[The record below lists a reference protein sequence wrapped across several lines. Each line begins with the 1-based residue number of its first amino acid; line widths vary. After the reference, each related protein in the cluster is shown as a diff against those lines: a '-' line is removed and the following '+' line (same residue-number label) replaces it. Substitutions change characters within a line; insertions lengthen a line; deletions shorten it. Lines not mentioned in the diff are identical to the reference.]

1 MFTESIMNG
10 LGSIMQMPLQI
21 MQMPFQMAGS
31 ILGGLG
37 GPSTT
42 STGGGLG
49 SMIGGGLTSM
59 LMPLIIVFI
68 GVELLFKLLNKI

>member
-1 MFTESIMNG
+1 MFTESIMNA
-10 LGSIMQMPLQI
+10 LGSIMQMPFQI

-31 ILGGLG
+31 VLGGLG

-42 STGGGLG
+42 GGGGGLG
-49 SMIGGGLTSM
+49 SMIGGGLMSM

-68 GVELLFKLLNKI
+68 GVELLFKLLDKI